1 MPIAQGYPQGCIG
14 SVLYKASW
22 LRGEQAE
29 IPPCSTLPPRLL
41 LSCILEVGVPF
52 LICIRA
58 REDPEIRF
66 FKILILLQEIPKS
79 SIPFLTSN
87 TMGTLLRKRLSP
99 RQRQIHFEDM
109 LFVQWERK
117 KKRGKEKGEREEKN
131 GDEVALLPSELW
143 THRTFLDTAVKE

>member
-14 SVLYKASW
+14 SVLYKGSW

-66 FKILILLQEIPKS
+66 FFKS
-79 SIPFLTSN
+79 SSSSKRFQSLVFLSSPP
-87 TMGTLLRKRLSP
+87 TLWVLC
-99 RQRQIHFEDM
+99 
-109 LFVQWERK
+109 
-117 KKRGKEKGEREEKN
+117 
-131 GDEVALLPSELW
+131 
-143 THRTFLDTAVKE
+143 